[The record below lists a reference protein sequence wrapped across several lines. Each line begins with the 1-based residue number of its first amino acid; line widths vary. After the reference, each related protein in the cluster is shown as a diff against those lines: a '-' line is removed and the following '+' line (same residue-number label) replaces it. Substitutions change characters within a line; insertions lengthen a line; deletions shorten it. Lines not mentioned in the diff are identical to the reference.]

1 VRLAGR
7 PSERVAGGEVEPE
20 PLRGRSVELEVVV
33 RAPEREMRRHP
44 DGVLAAVGHSEVD
57 PVTAGRE
64 FDVAFT
70 EADRAG
76 PVISRGS
83 ERFPKDEEAC
93 ALVEEDLHTDLGHDA
108 RDTVQH
114 LIDTNG
120 GAAGRGDL
128 VERRTAAAGRVH
140 LVAHERHRL
149 GRVQPE
155 SLREGRPCE
164 LGGGEDAESF
174 LLGRG
179 QLHAAS
185 VPSGAMTRSPDDA
198 RPDEPSRDEPSRDD
212 APEAPSFREA
222 ARFWIWLGFVNFGGP
237 AGQISLMHQEL
248 VERRRWI
255 DEGRFLHAL
264 SYCMLLPGPEAT
276 QLATYIGWLLHRIRG
291 GLVAGIAFVLPSF
304 FLLMGLSWIFVSR
317 GDLRWVAGA
326 FAGLAAAVVAIVAQA
341 TVRLART
348 ALANGLMVGVA
359 VASFVAIFVLD
370 VPFPIVVAVSV
381 AFGLLGGIIRPS
393 LFEVGVGREL
403 EERATASVVGRIDAP
418 VPSWSRNLAVLTV
431 GLATWLLPI
440 AAVALWRKDA
450 GTLADMGWF
459 FSKAALVTFG
469 GAYAVLAYVDQAAVG
484 VYGWLRPGQMAV
496 GLGLAEST
504 PGPLIMVLEFVGF
517 VGAYQHPGGL
527 PPLLAGILGASVAV
541 WATFAPCF
549 LWIFLGAP
557 YVERLRG
564 NARLASALQTVTA
577 AVVGVIGNL
586 AVTFGVLT
594 LFRAVRFVAFLGGE
608 FPVPVLTE
616 VDPFALAVATVA
628 FVGLWRFRW
637 KVVPVILGSAAA
649 GLVIRGLW

>member
-7 PSERVAGGEVEPE
+7 PPQRVAGGEVEPE
-20 PLRGRSVELEVVV
+20 ALRRSPVELEMLV
-33 RAPEREMRRHP
+33 RPPEREVRRHP
-44 DGVLAAVGHSEVD
+44 DRVLAVVGHSQMD
-57 PVTAGRE
+57 PVARGRE
-64 FDVAFT
+64 LDVAFA

-76 PVISRGS
+76 VVISRRA
-83 ERFPKDEEAC
+83 ERFPEHEEPS
-93 ALVEEDLHTDLGHDA
+93 ALLEQYLDPDLGHDA
-108 RDTVQH
+108 RDPVDH
-114 LIDTNG
+114 LIRPHG

-128 VERRTAAAGRVH
+128 VERRTAAASRVH

-149 GRVQPE
+149 GCVQPE
-155 SLREGRPCE
+155 PFRERRPRE
-164 LGGGEDAESF
+164 LGRREDAESL
-174 LLGRG
+174 LLGGG

-185 VPSGAMTRSPDDA
+185 VPSGAMPRSSDDA
-198 RPDEPSRDEPSRDD
+198 RPDEPSRDE
-212 APEAPSFREA
+212 APTPPSFRVA
-222 ARFWIWLGFVNFGGP
+222 SRFWIWLGFVNFGGP

-248 VERRRWI
+248 VEHRRWI

-264 SYCMLLPGPEAT
+264 SYCMLLPGPEAM

-291 GLVAGIAFVLPSF
+291 GLIAGIAFVLPSF
-304 FLLMGLSWIFVSR
+304 FLLMALSWVFVSH

-326 FAGLAAAVVAIVAQA
+326 FAGLAAAVVAIVVHA
-341 TVRLART
+341 TIRLART
-348 ALANGLMVGVA
+348 ALPNRLMGAVA
-359 VASFVAIFVLD
+359 AASFVAIFVLD
-370 VPFPIVVAVSV
+370 VPFPILVAVAV
-381 AFGLLGGIIRPS
+381 ASGLVGGIIRPS

-403 EERATASVVGRIDAP
+403 EERAAASVAGGVHTPAP
-418 VPSWSRNLAVLTV
+418 TWTRNVVVLTV
-431 GLATWLLPI
+431 GLAAWLMPI

-484 VYGWLRPGQMAV
+484 VFGWLRPGQMAV

-527 PPLLAGILGASVAV
+527 SPLLAGILGATVAV

-557 YVERLRG
+557 YVERIRG
-564 NARLASALQTVTA
+564 NARLASALQTVMA
-577 AVVGVIGNL
+577 AVVGVIANL

-594 LFRAVRFVAFLGGE
+594 LFREVRIIAFLGGE
-608 FPVPVLTE
+608 FPVPVWTE
-616 VDPFALAVATVA
+616 IDPFALAVAATA
-628 FVGLWRFRW
+628 FVCLWRFRW
-637 KVVPVILGSAAA
+637 NVVPVILGSAAA
-649 GLVIRGLW
+649 GLVIRGL